1 MENKLDDDVL
11 RILRMAYD
19 GLSDAGSKFAFYAE
33 QHIKKF
39 ELSAMEKAA
48 LNVNMAANCLSK
60 RLAISD
66 FVLKRGGSL

>member
-19 GLSDAGSKFAFYAE
+19 GFGDDAAKFAFYAE
-33 QHIKKF
+33 QHLKKF
-39 ELSAMEKAA
+39 DLAAMEKAA
-48 LNVNMAANCLSK
+48 INVNMAANCLSK